1 MEVKQP
7 SILFR
12 EEGDGVIQRSN
23 STIDMSH
30 DLQADDCSH
39 SKNRGDPICMFNS
52 ELGQVKLVRLALV
65 SFFF

>member
-1 MEVKQP
+1 MEVKQLP
-7 SILFR
+7 ILFW
-12 EEGDGVIQRSN
+12 EVGEGVIQRSN
-23 STIDMSH
+23 SAIDMSH

-52 ELGQVKLVRLALV
+52 ELGQVKLVQLALV